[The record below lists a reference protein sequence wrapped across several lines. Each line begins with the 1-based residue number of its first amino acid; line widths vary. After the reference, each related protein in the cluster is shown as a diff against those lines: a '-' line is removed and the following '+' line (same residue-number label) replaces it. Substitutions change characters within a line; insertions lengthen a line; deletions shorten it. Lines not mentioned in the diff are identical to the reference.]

1 MFHFQWHTLV
11 FAKHPSKDSKPKRI
25 GDVSIAT
32 SDQSCTDALQT
43 GPELWRMLIF
53 YTDSAEYHSM
63 KVLRSK
69 SLILLLSI
77 IFYGS
82 IVFVADSATGLAQ
95 QPPVQSQEISEIDG
109 VPVLLKHLPDYD
121 RVRTRA
127 ALLSDKADLV
137 RLIPTE
143 PVLDVLE
150 FPVGTEA
157 ATADYPQGKL
167 LIVEY
172 TNPQLSVEVDGKI
185 GQHLAVNPRS
195 DLVYRRIG
203 NYNTFV
209 FGTFDAVAAGE
220 LLDQVKYEKMVQW
233 LGDDP
238 YLLKRL
244 ERYMLTT
251 SRDVMLTTVFII
263 LGGLGTALLA
273 GIAAGFIF
281 FRVRDQKRASR
292 AAFSD
297 AGGLTRLNLDGLS
310 E

>member
-1 MFHFQWHTLV
+1 
-11 FAKHPSKDSKPKRI
+11 
-25 GDVSIAT
+25 
-32 SDQSCTDALQT
+32 
-43 GPELWRMLIF
+43 
-53 YTDSAEYHSM
+53 M
-63 KVLRSK
+63 KVRRSK
-69 SLILLLSI
+69 LLILGLPIMLL
-77 IFYGS
+77 GS
-82 IVFVADSATGLAQ
+82 ILLIAGAPAGVAQ
-95 QPPVQSQEISEIDG
+95 QPPVKSQEISEIDG
-109 VPVLLKHLPDYD
+109 EPVLLKHLPDYD
-121 RVRTRA
+121 RVRTGA

-143 PVLDVLE
+143 LVLDTLE
-150 FPVGTEA
+150 FPFGTEA
-157 ATADYPQGKL
+157 ATVDYPQGKL

-172 TNPQLSVEVDGKI
+172 TNPQVSVEVDAGV
-185 GQHLAVNPRS
+185 QQFLAANPDSRFI
-195 DLVYRRIG
+195 YRRIG
-203 NYNTFV
+203 NYNAFV
-209 FGTFDAVAAGE
+209 FGTRDAVAAGE

-251 SRDVMLTTVFII
+251 SRDVMLTTVFVI

-281 FRVRDQKRASR
+281 FQIRDQKRVSR

>member
-1 MFHFQWHTLV
+1 MLV
-11 FAKHPSKDSKPKRI
+11 S
-25 GDVSIAT
+25 
-32 SDQSCTDALQT
+32 
-43 GPELWRMLIF
+43 
-53 YTDSAEYHSM
+53 YTDSAEFYSM

-69 SLILLLSI
+69 LLIFSLSATLLGSILL
-77 IFYGS
+77 FAGAG
-82 IVFVADSATGLAQ
+82 VAQ
-95 QPPVQSQEISEIDG
+95 QPPVKSQEISEIDG

-121 RVRTRA
+121 RVRTGA

-137 RLIPTE
+137 RIIPAE
-143 PVLDVLE
+143 RVLDTLE
-150 FPVGTEA
+150 FPFGTEA

-172 TNPQLSVEVDGKI
+172 TNPQLSVEVDAGV
-185 GQHLAVNPRS
+185 QQFLAANPDSRF
-195 DLVYRRIG
+195 VYRRIG
-203 NYNTFV
+203 NYNAFV
-209 FGTFDAVAAGE
+209 FGTVDAVAAGE
-220 LLDQVKYEKMVQW
+220 LLDQIKYEKMVQW

-251 SRDVMLTTVFII
+251 SRDVMLTTVFVI

-281 FRVRDQKRASR
+281 FRVRDQRRASR